1 MGQFFLGESQSRIY
15 ANMCAKC
22 GCGPTVVSK
31 RGGTDRQPDSQPDRQ
46 TDRQT
51 DRHTDKGTLQLYI
64 VDTFNINSIT
74 KNPQT
79 TFSRIVKTTYLFD
92 VTWSRNEAVNHV
104 SWYAHERAEREKP
117 SNRFSPPWEIVPEDT
132 VYSSVFFERHDKEHL
147 RKERVL
153 SVYSAKRHYCFV
165 TLTYITSCQNMPNGC
180 THILYCVTWHLFLT
194 VVYVIYT
201 TKIDGV
207 VCPPNISETVT
218 VRTVKRAHRPR
229 IASTTINFISKPI
242 LLSIL

>member
-1 MGQFFLGESQSRIY
+1 M
-15 ANMCAKC
+15 
-22 GCGPTVVSK
+22 
-31 RGGTDRQPDSQPDRQ
+31 
-46 TDRQT
+46 
-51 DRHTDKGTLQLYI
+51 
-64 VDTFNINSIT
+64 
-74 KNPQT
+74 
-79 TFSRIVKTTYLFD
+79 KTTYLFD

-132 VYSSVFFERHDKEHL
+132 VYSPVFFERHDKEHL

-165 TLTYITSCQNMPNGC
+165 TLTYTTSCQYMPNGC

-194 VVYVIYT
+194 VVYVYT
-201 TKIDGV
+201 TKIDGS

-218 VRTVKRAHRPR
+218 VRTVKLAHRPR
-229 IASTTINFISKPI
+229 IASTTIKFISKPI
-242 LLSIL
+242 LLSILYIILKKIQPIGADAKRKPSTPFDSANSVPNLGHPLLLAEPSPIVC